1 MENIETPK
9 PKRVYN
15 RKAVVQPTV
24 DVKPSADDL
33 HQLSEYLKRQMALQ
47 TPTETVPVVEPKTKT
62 KKAKVVPI
70 EGEPIVKKPAG
81 KWIDALKK
89 YNDGKKYT
97 IPKKGTPEYLEVRAL
112 METM

>member
-1 MENIETPK
+1 MENIDPPK

-15 RKAVVQPTV
+15 RKPVVEPTV
-24 DVKPSADDL
+24 DVKPTADDL
-33 HQLSEYLKRQMALQ
+33 NALSEYLKRQMSLQ
-47 TPTETVPVVEPKTKT
+47 ETTVPVAVEPKTKT

-89 YNDGKKYT
+89 YNEGKKYT
-97 IPKKGTPEYLEVRAL
+97 IPRKGSAEYLEVRAL
-112 METM
+112 METI

>member
-1 MENIETPK
+1 MDIEPPK

-15 RKAVVQPTV
+15 RKPIVEPTV
-24 DVKPSADDL
+24 DVKPTADDL

-47 TPTETVPVVEPKTKT
+47 APTETVVVEPKTKT
-62 KKAKVVPI
+62 KKAKAVPI
-70 EGEPIVKKPAG
+70 EGEPVVKKAAG
-81 KWIDALKK
+81 KWLVALKK
-89 YNDGKKYT
+89 YNEGKKYV